1 MSMYQL
7 SGSIKPTLASDD
19 NQVVQWPILFLYDE
33 VSQSDFVESYDERNE
48 LVDQMQLMFPAD
60 RPVDWD
66 EDGKYSWDRLVAYLE
81 FYPESSGAT
90 KMLKMKMEEPLQA
103 CLQSRSVP
111 PVLVFHVLV
120 EGTPANENFCQS
132 NEIVCQ

>member
-1 MSMYQL
+1 VLAVLDKRSCRIGPLLFDMSMYQL

-66 EDGKYSWDRLVAYLE
+66 EDGKYS
-81 FYPESSGAT
+81 
-90 KMLKMKMEEPLQA
+90 
-103 CLQSRSVP
+103 
-111 PVLVFHVLV
+111 
-120 EGTPANENFCQS
+120 
-132 NEIVCQ
+132 